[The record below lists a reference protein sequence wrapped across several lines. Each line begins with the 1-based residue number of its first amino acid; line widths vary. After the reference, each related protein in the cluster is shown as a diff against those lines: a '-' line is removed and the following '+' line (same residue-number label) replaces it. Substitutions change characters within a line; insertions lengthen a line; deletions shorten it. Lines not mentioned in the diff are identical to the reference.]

1 MARSVVPV
9 PEAGFFARHW
19 LGLLGVVVAANVVAV
34 GAILF
39 EPEPARAQSRVAAEP
54 QDQDE
59 PTAVA
64 NPTVAANGELPA
76 PAEPPET
83 KPIDLTLPGYLPPLK
98 GMPVAAALP
107 IGPDGQPMSPEV
119 AEGFAMV
126 EEFRITLDRLLGE
139 FDRAGRTT
147 AAAEAF
153 NAAFAAEAARM
164 SQRAAKLDV
173 SKLPDRDQSRLR
185 DHAEKVLMP
194 LIRRMQSLIMGSGSQ
209 VDEPGPDVEPVDGA
223 IGDPEPPIELEEELP
238 VSVDHNPSVDE
249 HLEEP
254 DPLTRAILE

>member
-39 EPEPARAQSRVAAEP
+39 EPEPARAQSRVAAER
-54 QDQDE
+54 QDE
-59 PTAVA
+59 DEAA
-64 NPTVAANGELPA
+64 GVAAPAAAVSGALPT
-76 PAEPPET
+76 PAEQPEA
-83 KPIDLTLPGYLPPLK
+83 KPIDLKLPGYLPPLK

-107 IGPDGQPMSPEV
+107 IGPDGQPMSPDV
-119 AEGFAMV
+119 AEGFAML
-126 EEFRITLDRLLGE
+126 EEFRVTLDRLLGE
-139 FDRAGRTT
+139 FDRAGRTH

-153 NAAFAAEAARM
+153 NRAFAAEAARM

-173 SKLPDRDQSRLR
+173 NKLPDRDQARLR
-185 DHAEKVLMP
+185 DHAEQVMMP
-194 LIRRMQSLIMGSGSQ
+194 LIRRMQSLITDSVGE
-209 VDEPGPDVEPVDGA
+209 VEEPGRDVESGERDLTE
-223 IGDPEPPIELEEELP
+223 PEEPIELEEELP
-238 VSVDHNPSVDE
+238 VSVDHNPSADE